1 MQQFLRLLVLVPF
14 LAERAA
20 AAQCPDVETFRSTN
34 ITDGSFDPKKLDGLW
49 YELAYHDPAQIGST
63 CQTLNST
70 LDTATGKL
78 VMPFSVKYGPV
89 PFTIVEE
96 YSPTSEVGV
105 YSKIALPPIS
115 AKALGRSASALAQS
129 RLGGRTAA
137 GDTLTLPTVFV
148 DVTTTAPSSS
158 ATEYETMTLY
168 SCVQVDDDHIA
179 TELVFASRDK
189 DATDE
194 TLDAM
199 EAVARAQGV
208 EWDDADLVRSTCSN
222 WN

>member
-1 MQQFLRLLVLVPF
+1 MQLHPLLLLVPF
-14 LAERAA
+14 LSAA
-20 AAQCPDVETFRSTN
+20 AGDRCPDVQTFRSSN
-34 ITDGSFDPKKLDGLW
+34 ITDGSFDPLKVNGLW

-63 CQTLNST
+63 CQTLNSS

-78 VMPFSVKYGPV
+78 VMPFSVKYGPI

-105 YSKIALPPIS
+105 YSKIALPPVS
-115 AKALGRSASALAQS
+115 GEASRAASALALS
-129 RLGGRTAA
+129 RLGRRAGG

-148 DVTTTAPSSS
+148 DVTTSSS
-158 ATEYETMTLY
+158 GASEYETMTLY

-179 TELVFASRDK
+179 TELIFASRDK

-194 TLDAM
+194 TLDEM

-208 EWDDADLVRSTCSN
+208 EWDDEDLVRSSCGS